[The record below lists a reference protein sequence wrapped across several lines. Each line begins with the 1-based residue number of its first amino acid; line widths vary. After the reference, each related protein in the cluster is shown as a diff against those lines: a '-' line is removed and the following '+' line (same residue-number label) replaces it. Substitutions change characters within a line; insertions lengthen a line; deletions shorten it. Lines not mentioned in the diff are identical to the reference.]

1 MMLMLT
7 SLIYAD
13 DYPRKAIKANGDTVV
28 EFTPLQ
34 AKGYRLALVEVES
47 CELENVALKEIVSRQ
62 DTVINSKVELQ
73 KLAEQIH
80 ADNEEV
86 KQKLDASLQLSFLRF
101 DDIKK
106 KMDDENSKL
115 KKQLKWQSIK
125 FGVPFG
131 TGTALMVIYTILKMA
146 KVF

>member
-1 MMLMLT
+1 MLMLM
-7 SLIYAD
+7 SLTYAED
-13 DYPRKAIKANGDTVV
+13 LYPRKAIKANGDTVV

-34 AKGYRLALVEVES
+34 AKGYRLALIAVES
-47 CELENVALKEIVSRQ
+47 CELENLALKEIVSRQ

-86 KQKLDASLQLSFLRF
+86 KEKLDASLQLSFLRF

-106 KMDDENSKL
+106 KMDEENAKL
-115 KKQLKWQSIK
+115 KRQLKWSGIK
-125 FGVPFG
+125 VGTSVGGV
-131 TGTALMVIYTILKMA
+131 TAIAIIFVLLKIF